1 VPLRAAL
8 FPDSTGIVT
17 LSIMRIRS
25 LPPESI
31 SEYTRRIFCHLQ
43 PFIVYT
49 QHLSRSITSGVENM
63 NEWKLVQKD
72 PSEALA
78 KLHFFSVTKKH
89 ASGEIEARITVKEFV
104 TAKTS
109 DMQYF
114 ATADIELNQKTLK
127 FQPCGWSETLMG
139 ALAECMRNMR
149 KFEYESV
156 DQTSATPSD

>member
-1 VPLRAAL
+1 
-8 FPDSTGIVT
+8 
-17 LSIMRIRS
+17 
-25 LPPESI
+25 
-31 SEYTRRIFCHLQ
+31 
-43 PFIVYT
+43 
-49 QHLSRSITSGVENM
+49 M

-72 PSEALA
+72 PTEALA

-109 DMQYF
+109 DMQFY
-114 ATADIELNQKTLK
+114 ALADIELNQKTLK

-149 KFEYESV
+149 KFEYETV
-156 DQTSATPSD
+156 EQTSATPAE